1 MNNKLLAGLV
11 VVSFFFLSSSKKAI
25 LKIKNIVDSLPKSP
39 TQSYSTRN
47 LTQINKIVVHHSA
60 TTSGTAE
67 SYARYHVDTRGWP
80 GIGYHFV
87 IDQDGTINQTN
98 WLETVSYHTGNENT
112 NSIGICLTGNFD
124 IQQPFPAQMA
134 SLNALISYLKGQ
146 LGQHL
151 QVYGHRDYSTKTCPG
166 DHISLSS
173 YNPNIAAIAGV
184 ICKDGTYSEK
194 TGRGA
199 CSRHGGAEDEIAQSE
214 GILIPELRLIRT
226 KAVVKLG
233 DQIINPETAAKA
245 FRNIVGQTV
254 IEVSEHFMILLLSQ
268 QNVPIGYVLHS
279 LGSINS
285 TVVDVRLVAKA
296 ALDAGAVAIII
307 AHNHP
312 SGNLTPSQADRN
324 ISQKLKEGLR
334 IFEISLLDSMIITK
348 DSYYSLADNGE
359 L

>member
-1 MNNKLLAGLV
+1 MNNKVLV
-11 VVSFFFLSSSKKAI
+11 GIAFLSLIFLSPSQKAALSI
-25 LKIKNIVDSLPKSP
+25 RNIVDDLPKSA

-47 LTQINKIVVHHSA
+47 LSQINKIVVHHSA

-98 WLETVSYHTGNENT
+98 WLETVSYHTGNNNT
-112 NSIGICLTGNFD
+112 SSIGICLTGNFD

-134 SLNALISYLKGQ
+134 SLNALISHLKNQ
-146 LGQHL
+146 LGQNL

-166 DHISLSS
+166 NNIALSS
-173 YNPNIAAIAGV
+173 YNPNIAGI
-184 ICKDGTYSEK
+184 ICKDGTYSDK

-199 CSRHGGAEDEIAQSE
+199 CSRHGGAEEQKQQE
-214 GILIPELRLIRT
+214 VGVLIPELRLIRT
-226 KAVVKLG
+226 KEVIKLNG
-233 DQIINPETAAKA
+233 QIVDSESAAQA
-245 FRNIVGQTV
+245 FRDIVGQTV
-254 IEVSEHFMILLLSQ
+254 IEVHEHFMILLLNQ

-279 LGSINS
+279 IGTVNS

-296 ALDAGAVAIII
+296 ALDAGAIGVII

-312 SGNLTPSQADRN
+312 SGNLTPSGADRS
-324 ISQKLKEGLR
+324 ISKKLKEGLKV
-334 IFEISLLDSMIITK
+334 FEINLLDSMIITK